1 MDIKEFS
8 IEDVES
14 ILQKQKKYFES
25 QVTKN
30 LDFRINMLKRLK
42 GGIKEYEIEI
52 LESLKTDL
60 GKHENEAYMSEVGF
74 VYASINHMIKN
85 LKKWA
90 KPQKRPAPFYLMP
103 SKSYIVNEPYGSVL
117 IIGPYNYPFQ
127 LLIEPLI
134 GAIAAGNTAVLKP
147 SEMAPNV
154 SKVVRKI
161 IEDIFNQEY
170 IACIEG
176 GIETNISLLKSK
188 FDYIFFTGSAN
199 VGKIVMKEAA
209 ENLIPVTLELGGK
222 SPVIIDASANIKEAA
237 RRIIWGKTMNAG
249 QTCVAPDYVLVD
261 KSVKDKLIKYMID
274 TLKEFF
280 GDDIEQS
287 DSFGRIINDRHFRRI
302 KNMIEKDKEGIVFGG
317 HFNEEKKYI
326 EPTLIEISS
335 LEAATM
341 QEEIFGPVLPI
352 MTYENLDSVI
362 KIIRNNPKPLALYLF
377 TTDRNI
383 ERKVLNEV
391 SSGNACINDTITH
404 LVNPY
409 IPFGGVGNSGIGSYH
424 GKDSFET
431 FSHRKGIL
439 KKPAGMGN
447 SLLYPAFT
455 ENQLK
460 IIKKIFK

>member
-1 MDIKEFS
+1 MEIKEFS
-8 IEDVES
+8 IDDVGI
-14 ILQKQKKYFES
+14 ILNKQKKYFES
-25 QVTKN
+25 QLTKN
-30 LDFRINMLKRLK
+30 LNFRIKMLKKLK
-42 GGIKEYEIEI
+42 GGIKKYEDAI
-52 LESLKTDL
+52 LKSLKSDL

-90 KPQKRPAPFYLMP
+90 KPQRRPAPFYLMP

-127 LLIEPLI
+127 ILIEPLI
-134 GAIAAGNTAVLKP
+134 GAMAAGNTAVLKP
-147 SEMAPNV
+147 SEMTPNV
-154 SKVVRKI
+154 SRVVKEMV
-161 IEDIFNQEY
+161 EDTFDEQY
-170 IACIEG
+170 AACVEG
-176 GIETNISLLKSK
+176 GIETNISLLKCR

-199 VGKIVMKEAA
+199 VGRIVMREAA

-222 SPVIIDASANIKEAA
+222 SPVIVDSSVNLKEAA

-249 QTCVAPDYVLVD
+249 QTCVAPDYIMVD
-261 KSVKDKLIKYMID
+261 KRVKEQLVKYMIE
-274 TLKEFF
+274 TLREFF
-280 GDDIEQS
+280 GDDIEKS
-287 DSFGRIINDRHFRRI
+287 DSFGRIVNDRHFRRI
-302 KNMIEKDKEGIVFGG
+302 KAMIEKDRAGIVFGG

-352 MTYENLDSVI
+352 MTYDNLDCVI
-362 KIIRNNPKPLALYLF
+362 KTIGSNPKPLALYLF
-377 TTDRNI
+377 TTDKEV
-383 ERKVLNEV
+383 ERRVLNEI

-404 LVNPY
+404 LANPY

-424 GKDSFET
+424 GKDSFDT
-431 FSHRKGIL
+431 FSHKKGIL
-439 KKPAGMGN
+439 KKPAGMGI
-447 SLLYPAFT
+447 SLLYPEFT

>member
-42 GGIKEYEIEI
+42 GGIKIYEGEI
-52 LESLKTDL
+52 LKSLKTDL

-335 LEAATM
+335 LQAATM

>member
-42 GGIKEYEIEI
+42 GGIKIYEGEI
-52 LESLKTDL
+52 LKSLKTDL